1 MFWDKPKHPSKVA
14 SLVIYLE
21 FYLMASVNKVILVG
35 NLGAD
40 PEIRFTPNG
49 TQVATVSLATT
60 SRWKDKASGETKE
73 NTEWHRVVFYK
84 RLAEISGEHLKKGS
98 QIYVEGELR
107 TRKWPDAK
115 NVDHYSTEVVGG
127 ELQMLGKKDAGS
139 VPSAP
144 HQEPPPVHDNF
155 HD

>member
-1 MFWDKPKHPSKVA
+1 
-14 SLVIYLE
+14 
-21 FYLMASVNKVILVG
+21 MASVNKVILVG

-60 SRWKDKASGETKE
+60 SRWKDKVSGETKE

-84 RLAEISGEHLKKGS
+84 RLAEIVGDCLKKGS

-107 TRKWPDAK
+107 TRKWTDDK
-115 NVDHYSTEVVGG
+115 KIDRYSTEVIGG

-139 VPSAP
+139 TPTLD
-144 HQEPPPVHDNF
+144 EPPVHDNF
-155 HD
+155 HDED